1 MLEKREQS
9 GGRPEAAEVEGL
21 SLRQNLLWNTVGCLT
36 YQACQW
42 LTTILVVVLSSSYE
56 NSGILAFA
64 MATGNIYVGLATY
77 NVRTFQVSDVNDQF
91 SSDNYVAFRIVT
103 VILASLVCVAYS
115 LIVAPSLSTGIAM
128 AAFLLFKADESFS
141 NVLYG
146 IDQKAERMDY
156 IGVSQGVRGILSIA
170 AFSSV
175 LVAGGSLT
183 AAFIGMFAA
192 CAAVTLFYDLPHSRR
207 LASVRVCIAKQ
218 ECLALFRIC
227 APNVVATFAYGFV
240 ATLARQWFGIEYG
253 EEALGIY
260 AAVATPCVL
269 VQVMANYL
277 YSPFLVPLARSWTGG
292 DAAGVRSQLKKLLL
306 GMGGVI
312 VACLALAA
320 AVGAPAI
327 ELIYGSDIQDYSWM
341 ILPAMVA
348 ASFMALDSLLTDLLI
363 VMRRFFLAAAINV
376 VALASCAVLMVPF
389 TNAWYM
395 NGINLVIAAAFAI
408 GIAVGLV
415 ALLATRRRAR
425 D

>member
-1 MLEKREQS
+1 MQKKREQLKAS
-9 GGRPEAAEVEGL
+9 KVESL
-21 SLRQNLLWNTVGCLT
+21 SLKQNLLWNTIGCLT

-77 NVRTFQVSDVNDQF
+77 NVRTFQVSDVNNQF
-91 SSDNYVAFRIVT
+91 SSENYVAFRIVT
-103 VILASLVCVAYS
+103 VILASILCVAYS
-115 LIVAPSLSTGIAM
+115 FVVAPSLSTSVAM

-156 IGVSQGVRGILSIA
+156 IGASQGMRGILSVLT
-170 AFSSV
+170 FSGV

-183 AAFIGMFAA
+183 IAFIGMFAA
-192 CAAVTLFYDLPHSRR
+192 CAAVTLLYDLPHSRR
-207 LASVRVCIAKQ
+207 LDSVHIRISKR

-227 APNVVATFAYGFV
+227 APNVIATLAYGFV

-253 EEALGIY
+253 EEALGVY

-277 YSPFLVPLARSWTGG
+277 YSPFLVPLARSWANGNAE
-292 DAAGVRSQLKKLLL
+292 DVRDQLKRLLI
-306 GMGGVI
+306 GMSSVI

-320 AVGAPAI
+320 TIGKPAI

-341 ILPAMVA
+341 ILPAMLA

-376 VALASCAVLMVPF
+376 VALASCVVLMTPF
-389 TNAWYM
+389 TDAWYM
-395 NGINLVIAAAFAI
+395 NGINLAIIAAFAI

-415 ALLATRRRAR
+415 ALLVTRKRTRG
-425 D
+425 

>member
-1 MLEKREQS
+1 MLKQREQS
-9 GGRPEAAEVEGL
+9 KASEVEGL
-21 SLRQNLLWNTVGCLT
+21 SLKQNLLWNTVGCLA

-77 NVRTFQVSDVNDQF
+77 NVRTFQVSDINNQF

-103 VILASLVCVAYS
+103 VILASILCVAYS
-115 LIVAPSLSTGIAM
+115 LIVAPSLSTGVAM

-156 IGVSQGVRGILSIA
+156 IGVSQGVRGILSIV
-170 AFSSV
+170 AFSGV
-175 LVAGGSLT
+175 LIAGGSLT
-183 AAFIGMFAA
+183 TAFIGMFAV
-192 CAAVTLFYDLPHSRR
+192 CAAVTLLYDLPHSRR
-207 LASVRVCIAKQ
+207 LASVRVRITKH

-277 YSPFLVPLARSWTGG
+277 YSPFLVPLARSWAKG
-292 DAAGVRSQLKKLLL
+292 DAADVRKQLKRLLL

-312 VACLALAA
+312 IVCLALAA
-320 AVGAPAI
+320 SIGAPAI

-376 VALASCAVLMVPF
+376 VALASCAALMIPF
-389 TNAWYM
+389 TDMWYM
-395 NGINLVIAAAFAI
+395 NGINLVITAAFAI
-408 GIAVGLV
+408 GIVVGLIGLFFV
-415 ALLATRRRAR
+415 RRRMHG
-425 D
+425 

>member
-9 GGRPEAAEVEGL
+9 SGQPEAPEVKGL
-21 SLRQNLLWNTVGCLT
+21 TLRQNLLWNTAGCLT

-91 SSDNYVAFRIVT
+91 SSSNYVAFRIIT
-103 VILASLVCVAYS
+103 VILASILCVAYS
-115 LIVAPSLSTGIAM
+115 LIVAPSLSTGVAM

-170 AFSSV
+170 AFSGV

-192 CAAVTLFYDLPHSRR
+192 CAAVTLLYDLPHSRR
-207 LASVRVCIAKQ
+207 LAPVRACITKR

-277 YSPFLVPLARSWTGG
+277 YSPFLVPLARSWTAR
-292 DAAGVRSQLKKLLL
+292 DAVDVRSQLKKLFA

-312 VACLALAA
+312 AACLALAA
-320 AVGAPAI
+320 TVGAPVI
-327 ELIYGSDIQDYSWM
+327 ELVYGSDIQDYSWM

-348 ASFMALDSLLTDLLI
+348 ASLMALDSLLTDLLI
-363 VMRRFFLAAAINV
+363 VMRRFFLAAAVNV
-376 VALASCAVLMVPF
+376 VALATCAALMVPF
-389 TNAWYM
+389 TQTWYM
-395 NGINLVIAAAFAI
+395 NGVNLVIIAAFAA
-408 GIAVGLV
+408 GIAAGLIS
-415 ALLATRRRAR
+415 LLVTRKRTLG
-425 D
+425 